1 MKADTPIHINH
12 TGCHKAATV
21 SRLKSALLS
30 VLCTGL
36 FLFTFHF
43 AQAQGN
49 AAARYEI
56 DAKRMGVKPTDKD
69 ALPRSR
75 EFIRL
80 DSTYYVGWMYEG
92 IYKCDRSSD
101 YLGYKNAIP
110 ALQKALAL
118 MEKDYGNVMRNMYSS
133 IEYFA
138 QNVPRYQD
146 MFFIYNALKEC
157 YDNLE
162 MPDQVIALLDKID
175 RYRFKKDYFG
185 TYYHRA
191 WTYHRN
197 RFLTSANF
205 PFLKN
210 SVAENEKMAFEYCYK
225 GLGFIGQHKAQ
236 NDLWFGPSQAESDKL
251 TIFYY
256 MAMLHC
262 YNKNYDSSEY
272 YYNVLAARGAVSWNN
287 YGSMQ
292 AEIGN
297 FSRAI
302 EYYKRDQFKSFS
314 HMLHEPFY
322 FLPILSVYGGKTQ
335 EAIKTAQDIIQQNGS
350 TPGFGWYNLA
360 LARSYMYDGQL
371 DSAEHA
377 LNKAANFREIHIGTT
392 LTQSQYN
399 FTTNLLKVQLIDR
412 KINQLK
418 FLNKGWWYSPKALYQ
433 LASYTS
439 EKLMT
444 EYVTVNELAFNPER
458 NRVVYDLFCSEATT
472 TFDEAW
478 FLMKDFS
485 PSFFLKKYENYLATD
500 KRENIQRYFSLFAA
514 KFKYE
519 QGKKDEALND
529 FHTLE
534 RNIMLDTANEKLF
547 MGRLYEGLIK
557 AGNKQDKANTAL
569 YSNALYETFPQL
581 IPFSGITPALSI
593 SFSGDDDAVTKAVI
607 KELKGCDIRFE
618 EEPLSGI
625 PTAVIRFTKK
635 GTRYE
640 AIVQVRSGNGKP
652 MVRNNRLIFS
662 KAENTGKELAL
673 RLFGKSGALEI

>member
-1 MKADTPIHINH
+1 
-12 TGCHKAATV
+12 
-21 SRLKSALLS
+21 
-30 VLCTGL
+30 
-36 FLFTFHF
+36 
-43 AQAQGN
+43 
-49 AAARYEI
+49 
-56 DAKRMGVKPTDKD
+56 
-69 ALPRSR
+69 
-75 EFIRL
+75 
-80 DSTYYVGWMYEG
+80 
-92 IYKCDRSSD
+92 
-101 YLGYKNAIP
+101 
-110 ALQKALAL
+110 
-118 MEKDYGNVMRNMYSS
+118 MYSS
-133 IEYFA
+133 IEFFA

-146 MFFIYNALKEC
+146 MFFIFNALKEC

-162 MPDQVIALLDKID
+162 MPDKVIALLDKID
-175 RYRFKKDYFG
+175 RYHFKKDYFG

-210 SVAENEKMAFEYCYK
+210 SVAENEKMAFECCYN
-225 GLGFIGQHKAQ
+225 GLGFIGRNKAQ
-236 NDLWFGPSQAESDKL
+236 NDLWFGPSQAENDKL
-251 TIFYY
+251 TIFHY
-256 MAMLHC
+256 MSMLHC

-272 YYNVLAARGAVSWNN
+272 YYRVLAARGAVSWNN

-292 AEIGN
+292 AEVGN
-297 FSRAI
+297 FARAI
-302 EYYKRDQFKSFS
+302 EFYKRDQFKSFS
-314 HMLHEPFY
+314 HMLHEPYY

-360 LARSYMYDGQL
+360 LARGYMYDGQL

-399 FTTNLLKVQLIDR
+399 FTVNLLKVQLLDR
-412 KINQLK
+412 KISQLK

-439 EKLMT
+439 DKLMT
-444 EYVTVNELAFNPER
+444 EYVAVNELAFNPER

-485 PSFFLKKYENYLATD
+485 PSFFLKKYQNYLTTD
-500 KRENIQRYFSLFAA
+500 KRENIQRYFSLFVA

-519 QGKKDEALND
+519 QGKKEEAQADL
-529 FHTLE
+529 HALE
-534 RNIMLDTANEKLF
+534 RTITLDTANEKLF
-547 MGRLYEGLIK
+547 MGRLYEGLLQSDTK
-557 AGNKQDKANTAL
+557 SDRTGNTF

-581 IPFSGITPALSI
+581 IPFSGVTPVMSI
-593 SFSGDDDAVTKAVI
+593 SFSGDVDAVTKEVI
-607 KELKGCDIRFE
+607 SEVKGCDIRFAE
-618 EEPLSGI
+618 QALPGI
-625 PTAVIRFTKK
+625 PKASIRFTKK

-652 MVRNNRLIFS
+652 VVQNNRLIFS

-673 RLFGKSGALEI
+673 RLFGKSGALEM